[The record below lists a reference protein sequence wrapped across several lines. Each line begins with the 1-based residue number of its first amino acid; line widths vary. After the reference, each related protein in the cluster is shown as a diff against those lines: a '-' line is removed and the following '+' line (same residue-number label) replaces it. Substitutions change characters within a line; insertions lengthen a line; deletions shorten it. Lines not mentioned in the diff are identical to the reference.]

1 MRYLSDFQMPSP
13 NLKSDTTFAMLAT
26 RRVLRLSLILLLPVT
41 VLFVGCDATNVV
53 DKEPQDQ
60 LSESSVFE
68 DPNLADSYIF
78 DAYDDLNFQ
87 QGYGFSSLMSWRWEH
102 IGAEYVTGAT
112 WQWHYD
118 MSLSVPDEDGVHFSK
133 ERWNYD
139 NVRRTNSI
147 IEKLQESETLGQNF
161 IDTRTAEAR
170 FIRAFTY
177 HRLAK
182 RYGGVPLITDLQ
194 TVNTPRDSVFVERS
208 DEREIWDF
216 IASELDAAAQE
227 LPEAHDGREGRAT
240 RWSALGL
247 KSRAMMYAAS
257 VAQFGEQ
264 KTAGSGSNSVQLGI
278 PEGEADQYWQQALN
292 AAETV
297 IEEGPHSLYNEYPD
311 NPAKN
316 YFRLFLTPA
325 TENPETMLAEI
336 FDGEEKGHSN
346 TFQNLPMEY
355 AKSWGANGGATWH
368 VVNLFNYQ
376 DGSDGHISESE
387 LESQQWSSE
396 ELFENR
402 DPRFKGSV
410 LYPEARF
417 RDSTVTFHSKTLKD
431 GEELTRD
438 QDGWING
445 EWPAS
450 APPRNITRT
459 GLLVKKRTRTD
470 QRPNQHETDPTDY
483 IEMRLG
489 EMYMNAAEAAYEL
502 GQTQKALDY
511 VNEIRQRA
519 GMPEFSSISREKIRN
534 ERQREMVLEQRRYWD
549 LRRWRTAHEVIDGL
563 RVKGVRWEYDWDT
576 KKYNARL
583 VNAEGRERV
592 FRERQYY
599 LPLGSSRI
607 SDNPALVENP
617 GY

>member
-1 MRYLSDFQMPSP
+1 
-13 NLKSDTTFAMLAT
+13 MLVVRQT
-26 RRVLRLSLILLLPVT
+26 IRSSLLLLISVAILLA
-41 VLFVGCDATNVV
+41 GCDINSVV

-60 LSESSVFE
+60 ISESAVFE
-68 DPNLADSYIF
+68 DPNLVDSYIF
-78 DAYDDLNFQ
+78 DLYDDLNFQ

-118 MSLSVPDEDGVHFSK
+118 MSLSVPDADGVHFAK
-133 ERWNYD
+133 GRWNYD
-139 NVRRTNSI
+139 NIRRANSI
-147 IEKLQESETLGQNF
+147 IEKLRNSETLGQDF
-161 IDTRTAEAR
+161 IESRVAEAR
-170 FIRAFTY
+170 FARAFVY

-182 RYGGVPLITDLQ
+182 RYGGVPLITQLQ
-194 TVNTPRDSVFVERS
+194 GVDTPRDSVFVPRA

-216 IASELDAAAQE
+216 IASELDAAAQN
-227 LPEAHDGREGRAT
+227 LPSQHDGREGRAT

-257 VAQFGEQ
+257 VAEFGET
-264 KTAGSGSNSVQLGI
+264 KTAGSGENSVQLGI
-278 PEGEADQYWQQALN
+278 PQSEADQYWQQALA

-297 IEEGPHSLYNEYPD
+297 IEEGPHSLYNQHPD
-311 NPAKN
+311 DPARN

-325 TENPETMLAEI
+325 TENPEVMLAEQ
-336 FDGEEKGHSN
+336 FDGQEKGHSN

-376 DGSDGHISESE
+376 DGSDGHISPSE
-387 LESQQWSSE
+387 LESKQWSAD

-410 LYPEARF
+410 LYPESQF
-417 RDSTVTFHSKTLKD
+417 RDSLITFHSRTLKD
-431 GEELTRD
+431 GEELTRGS
-438 QDGWING
+438 DGWISNHP
-445 EWPAS
+445 EYDTWPAS

-470 QRPNQHETDPTDY
+470 QRPNQHGTDPTDY

-489 EMYMNAAEAAYEL
+489 EMYMNAAEAAFEL
-502 GQTQKALDY
+502 GETNTALDY
-511 VNEIRQRA
+511 VNTIRNRA
-519 GMPEFSSISREKIRN
+519 GMPEFGSVSREKIRN

-549 LRRWRTAHEVIDGL
+549 LRRWRIAHEVLDGF
-563 RVKGVRWEYDWDT
+563 RTQGVRWEYDWDT
-576 KKYNARL
+576 QKYNVRT
-583 VNAEGRERV
+583 VNAEGRARV
-592 FRERQYY
+592 FQERQYY

-607 SDNPALVENP
+607 SENPALVENP

>member
-1 MRYLSDFQMPSP
+1 MSVVRHPIRSPLLIVLSFG
-13 NLKSDTTFAMLAT
+13 
-26 RRVLRLSLILLLPVT
+26 VLL
-41 VLFVGCDATNVV
+41 VGCDVSSVV

-60 LSESSVFE
+60 IAESAVFE
-68 DPNLADSYIF
+68 DPSLADSYVF
-78 DAYDDLNFQ
+78 DGYDALNMQ
-87 QGYGFSSLMSWRWEH
+87 QGYGFSTLMSWRWEH

-118 MSLSVPDEDGVHFSK
+118 MSLSVPDASGTNGYKD
-133 ERWNYD
+133 RWNYT
-139 NVRRTNSI
+139 NIRRANSI
-147 IEKLQESETLGQNF
+147 IEGLRNSESLSEEF
-161 IDTRTAEAR
+161 VRTRVAEAR
-170 FIRAFTY
+170 FIRAFCY
-177 HRLAK
+177 HRMAK
-182 RYGGVPLITDLQ
+182 RYGGVPLITTAQGID
-194 TVNTPRDSVFVERS
+194 TPRDSVFVSRA

-216 IASELDAAAQE
+216 VASELDAAAQN
-227 LPEAHDGREGRAT
+227 LPEVHDGREGRAT

-247 KSRAMMYAAS
+247 KSRAMMFAAS
-257 VAQFGEQ
+257 VAEFGET
-264 KTAGSGSNSVQLGI
+264 KTAGSGENSVQLGI
-278 PEGEADQYWQQALN
+278 PSSEADQYWQEALS

-297 IEEGPHSLYNEYPD
+297 INEGPHSLFNQYE
-311 NPAKN
+311 NPAEN
-316 YFRLFLTPA
+316 YFRLFITEA
-325 TENPETMLAEI
+325 TENPEVMLAEL
-336 FDGEEKGHSN
+336 FDGQEKGHSN

-376 DGSDGHISESE
+376 DGSDGFISESE
-387 LESQQWSSE
+387 LESRQWSSDS
-396 ELFENR
+396 LFENR

-410 LYPEARF
+410 LYPEAQF
-417 RDSTVTFHSKTLKD
+417 RDSTITFHSRTLKD
-431 GEELTRD
+431 GEELTRGP
-438 QDGWING
+438 DGWING

-470 QRPNQHETDPTDY
+470 QRPNQHGTDPTDY

-489 EMYMNAAEAAYEL
+489 EMYMNAAEAAFEL
-502 GQTQKALDY
+502 NQPTKALEY
-511 VNEIRQRA
+511 VNEIRDRA
-519 GMPEFSSISREKIRN
+519 GMPEWSSITRQKIRN
-534 ERQREMVLEQRRYWD
+534 ERQREMVLEQRRFWD

-563 RVKGVRWEYDWDT
+563 RVKGVRWEYDWST

-599 LPLGSSRI
+599 LPLGTSRI